1 MVRILPETGRAR
13 NFGTVRYD
21 IGMIGFIDG
30 EVKRAESGYAL
41 IVTGG
46 IGYSVALT
54 REALSS
60 LPQGSH
66 AEVFTYLAVRED
78 ALDLYGFL
86 TETELSFF
94 ELLLSV
100 SGIGPKSALAIMDIA
115 SVETLRSAIF
125 AGNAGY
131 LTTVSGI
138 GKKTA
143 EKIVF
148 ELKDKLGAQT
158 AETPAT
164 LRGDAEA
171 LEAMRSLGYSTTEA
185 RDVLRKVPNTVEG
198 GSARLRE
205 ALKLLGSSSS

>member
-1 MVRILPETGRAR
+1 
-13 NFGTVRYD
+13 
-21 IGMIGFIDG
+21 MIGFIVG
-30 EVKRAESGYAL
+30 EVKRTESGSAL

-46 IGYSVALT
+46 IGYNVALT

-60 LPQGSH
+60 LQQGSN
-66 AEVFTYLAVRED
+66 AEVYTYLAVRED
-78 ALDLYGFL
+78 SLNLYGFL
-86 TETELSFF
+86 TETELTFF

-115 SVETLRSAIF
+115 SVETLRSAIS

-131 LTTVSGI
+131 LTTVSGV

-148 ELKDKLGAQT
+148 ELKDKLGT
-158 AETPAT
+158 LTTETPVA

-171 LEAMRSLGYSTTEA
+171 LEAMRSLGYSMAEA